1 MKKSLIF
8 VIGLISLVLIILVQM
23 ILTRSIPLYPYVLSP
38 YSPAKALTP
47 GDYATYNLEV
57 RGILTTNGTYISLR
71 GTVDS
76 VLQWR
81 VIERRGERI
90 LVEVTL
96 SFNSSELNDMRALV
110 WVDISDNSV
119 FSLDGERIGK
129 TAFWIPADYNPLGT
143 RLSEIPGKKHVKVVL
158 VKTHRKKDFKGPVYD
173 TQPTLDPEDYEII
186 RVENVSKLK
195 PGDIIGSRE
204 IISVRK
210 MKEPEFVKMLGIE
223 LARQNPLFKKALTS
237 ETYLTV
243 IEWRDIRLKH
253 INATFIEAFEW
264 GASVTFC
271 EPKTNR
277 YYCIIFY
284 DCERGIIIRA
294 SGVIDP
300 LLYAL
305 GVARLDSI
313 WYLKEASIA
322 QSKG

>member
-1 MKKSLIF
+1 MKKGLIL

-23 ILTRSIPLYPYVLSP
+23 ILTRSIPFYPYALSP

-47 GDYATYNLEV
+47 GDYAIYNLEV
-57 RGILTTNGTYISLR
+57 EGILTTNGTYISPR
-71 GTVDS
+71 RTVDG

-110 WVDISDNSV
+110 WVDTSDNSV

-158 VKTHRKKDFKGPVYD
+158 VKTHRKKDFKGPVYV
-173 TQPTLDPEDYEII
+173 TEPTFDPEDYENIWI
-186 RVENVSKLK
+186 ANVSEFK
-195 PGDIIGSRE
+195 PGDLIGSLE
-204 IISVRK
+204 VISVRK
-210 MKEPEFVKMLGIE
+210 MKILEFRRKMLGPKARE
-223 LARQNPLFKKALTS
+223 LERQRPITRD
-237 ETYLTV
+237 EYLAV
-243 IEWRDIRLKH
+243 IEFRDIHLRH
-253 INATFIEAFEW
+253 INATLIFAFKW
-264 GASVTFC
+264 GSGAGFYERRTD
-271 EPKTNR
+271 R
-277 YYCIIFY
+277 YDYTVIY

-305 GVARLDSI
+305 GVARLDGI